1 MNHIANVKLS
11 KKEMLDEIQA
21 KLVLLHQRLTQQDI
35 LDKSIEFVDRHFD
48 NFVQEQVIAPKL
60 TKDKL
65 DRIKNSIYFGEIL
78 YPSFSNDDL
87 LYGEDHE

>member
-11 KKEMLDEIQA
+11 KKEMLEEIQA
-21 KLVLLHQRLTQQDI
+21 KLVLLHKRLTQQDI

-48 NFVQEQVIAPKL
+48 KFVQEQVIAPKL
-60 TKDKL
+60 TEDKL
-65 DRIKNSIYFGEIL
+65 DRIKKSIYFGDVL
-78 YPSFSNDDL
+78 LPSLSNDDL